1 MEKSEVVLIY
11 AALTIAYPKLA
22 EPDEA
27 TIEMWH
33 RALADVDYKVAE
45 VAVQKL
51 ILENTF
57 PPSIAEVRAA
67 IAEIMQ
73 PNIPTPAEAWGEVE
87 RAMRLYG
94 YYREKEALDSMS
106 DITRQTAKCMGWA
119 KMCMSEEPSVTR
131 GQFMKMYE
139 QIANRR
145 RSESLLPQPLKDEI
159 KKISEKYSARLIEG
173 KGVEKDPRFGTN
185 GKKDNSG
192 RWLQGDDIGRSL

>member
-22 EPDEA
+22 EPDET
-27 TIEMWH
+27 TIELWH
-33 RALADVDYKVAE
+33 KAMADVDYKVAE

-67 IAEIMQ
+67 IAEIMN
-73 PNIPTPAEAWGEVE
+73 PAIPTPAEAWGEVE

-106 DITRQTAKCMGWA
+106 EITRQTVKYMGWA
-119 KMCMSEEPSVTR
+119 DICMSEKPGVTR
-131 GQFMKMYE
+131 GQFLEMYK

-159 KKISEKYSARLIEG
+159 RKLSERYSARLIEG
-173 KGVEKDPRFGTN
+173 KGDEKDQQSVEN
-185 GKKDNSG
+185 EEENNLG
-192 RWLQGDDIGRSL
+192 RRLQGNDIGRSL